1 MTTTQR
7 VCSLPVTHDT
17 CPRYR
22 RTMEGRMAENTF
34 VCSHLPIF
42 SLNGNGWVR
51 STHSA
56 AARTGRAATA
66 LAQCA
71 SDYLFAAYT
80 QPV

>member
-17 CPRYR
+17 CPRYC

-42 SLNGNGWVR
+42 SLNRNGWVR

-56 AARTGRAATA
+56 AARTATA
-66 LAQCA
+66 LTLCS
-71 SDYLFAAYT
+71 SDYLFTAYT
-80 QPV
+80 QPA